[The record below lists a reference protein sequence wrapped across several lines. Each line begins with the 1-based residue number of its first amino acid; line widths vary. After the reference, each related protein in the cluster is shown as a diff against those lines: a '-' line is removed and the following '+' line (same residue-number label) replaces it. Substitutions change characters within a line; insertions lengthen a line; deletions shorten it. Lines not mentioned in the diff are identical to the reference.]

1 MKSNSEAIFV
11 FPGCDGCSYFCCSMS
26 NTAGDTMLRKK
37 KPKDQKTEQKSKIKQ
52 NKTKQSET
60 TTSVSYGASP
70 KYPHTKKY

>member
-1 MKSNSEAIFV
+1 MKSNSEAVFV
-11 FPGCDGCSYFCCSMS
+11 FPGCDTDAVIFAVVCLIQREISCSE
-26 NTAGDTMLRKK
+26 KK
-37 KPKDQKTEQKSKIKQ
+37 TKRPKNKTKEQNKQ